1 MKKWWKRNPR
11 LQCIVLRLQVLWNG
25 IQIRKKVL
33 LTIPS
38 LYFLIV
44 SVAFGVGSYYER
56 ERTSISKAMTEE
68 QQLQEGETSFL
79 ESEGYQYIK
88 QLDEEILDVEGLD
101 HILLRTIGDTPIAVV
116 STHKEDTYIEVV
128 LQGSTI
134 DMIQWMVGVEKIHPT
149 IQFKIEKI
157 THVQGVTKLQC
168 KIYENHKK

>member
-1 MKKWWKRNPR
+1 M
-11 LQCIVLRLQVLWNG
+11 
-25 IQIRKKVL
+25 
-33 LTIPS
+33 
-38 LYFLIV
+38 
-44 SVAFGVGSYYER
+44 AFGVGSYYER
-56 ERTSISKAMTEE
+56 ERTSIGKAMTEE

-101 HILLRTIGDTPIAVV
+101 HILLSTIGNSPITVV
-116 STHKEDTYIEVV
+116 STHKEDTYIDAVI
-128 LQGSTI
+128 QGSTI

-168 KIYENHKK
+168 KIRENHKK

>member
-1 MKKWWKRNPR
+1 M
-11 LQCIVLRLQVLWNG
+11 
-25 IQIRKKVL
+25 
-33 LTIPS
+33 
-38 LYFLIV
+38 
-44 SVAFGVGSYYER
+44 GSYYER

-88 QLDEEILDVEGLD
+88 QLDEELLDMEGLD

>member
-1 MKKWWKRNPR
+1 M
-11 LQCIVLRLQVLWNG
+11 
-25 IQIRKKVL
+25 
-33 LTIPS
+33 
-38 LYFLIV
+38 
-44 SVAFGVGSYYER
+44 AFGVGSYYER

>member
-1 MKKWWKRNPR
+1 M
-11 LQCIVLRLQVLWNG
+11 
-25 IQIRKKVL
+25 
-33 LTIPS
+33 
-38 LYFLIV
+38 
-44 SVAFGVGSYYER
+44 GSYYER
-56 ERTSISKAMTEE
+56 ERTSIGKAMTEE

-101 HILLRTIGDTPIAVV
+101 HILLSTIGNSPITVV
-116 STHKEDTYIEVV
+116 STHKEDTYIDAVI
-128 LQGSTI
+128 QGSTI

-168 KIYENHKK
+168 KIRENHKK

>member
-1 MKKWWKRNPR
+1 M
-11 LQCIVLRLQVLWNG
+11 
-25 IQIRKKVL
+25 
-33 LTIPS
+33 
-38 LYFLIV
+38 
-44 SVAFGVGSYYER
+44 AFGVGSYYER

-68 QQLQEGETSFL
+68 QQLQAGETSFL

-101 HILLRTIGDTPIAVV
+101 HILLSTIGNSPIIVV
-116 STHKEDTYIEVV
+116 STHKEDTYIDAVI
-128 LQGSTI
+128 QGSTI

>member
-1 MKKWWKRNPR
+1 M
-11 LQCIVLRLQVLWNG
+11 
-25 IQIRKKVL
+25 
-33 LTIPS
+33 
-38 LYFLIV
+38 
-44 SVAFGVGSYYER
+44 GSYYER
-56 ERTSISKAMTEE
+56 ECTRISEAMTKE

-101 HILLRTIGDTPIAVV
+101 HILLSTIGNSPIIVV
-116 STHKEDTYIEVV
+116 STHKEDTYIDAVI
-128 LQGSTI
+128 QGSTI

-168 KIYENHKK
+168 KIRENHKK

>member
-1 MKKWWKRNPR
+1 M
-11 LQCIVLRLQVLWNG
+11 
-25 IQIRKKVL
+25 
-33 LTIPS
+33 
-38 LYFLIV
+38 
-44 SVAFGVGSYYER
+44 AFGMGSYYQR
-56 ERTSISKAMTEE
+56 ECTRISEVMTKE

-101 HILLRTIGDTPIAVV
+101 HILLSTIGNSPIIVV
-116 STHKEDTYIEVV
+116 STHKEDTYIDAVI
-128 LQGSTI
+128 QGSTI

>member
-1 MKKWWKRNPR
+1 M
-11 LQCIVLRLQVLWNG
+11 
-25 IQIRKKVL
+25 
-33 LTIPS
+33 
-38 LYFLIV
+38 IV
-44 SVAFGVGSYYER
+44 SAAFGVGSYYER

-88 QLDEEILDVEGLD
+88 QLDEELLDMEGLD
-101 HILLRTIGDTPIAVV
+101 HILLRTIGDIPIVVV

>member
-1 MKKWWKRNPR
+1 M
-11 LQCIVLRLQVLWNG
+11 
-25 IQIRKKVL
+25 
-33 LTIPS
+33 
-38 LYFLIV
+38 
-44 SVAFGVGSYYER
+44 GSYYER
-56 ERTSISKAMTEE
+56 ECTRISEVMTKE

-101 HILLRTIGDTPIAVV
+101 HILLSTIGNTPIIVV

-157 THVQGVTKLQC
+157 THVQSVTKLQC
-168 KIYENHKK
+168 KIRENHKK

>member
-1 MKKWWKRNPR
+1 M
-11 LQCIVLRLQVLWNG
+11 
-25 IQIRKKVL
+25 
-33 LTIPS
+33 
-38 LYFLIV
+38 
-44 SVAFGVGSYYER
+44 GSYYER

-88 QLDEEILDVEGLD
+88 QLDEELLDVEGLD
-101 HILLRTIGDTPIAVV
+101 HILLRTIGDTPIVVV

-128 LQGSTI
+128 LQGSTL

>member
-1 MKKWWKRNPR
+1 M
-11 LQCIVLRLQVLWNG
+11 
-25 IQIRKKVL
+25 
-33 LTIPS
+33 
-38 LYFLIV
+38 
-44 SVAFGVGSYYER
+44 GSYYER
-56 ERTSISKAMTEE
+56 ECTRISEVMTKE

-101 HILLRTIGDTPIAVV
+101 HILLSTIGNTPIIVV
-116 STHKEDTYIEVV
+116 STHKEDTYIDAVI
-128 LQGSTI
+128 QGSTI

>member
-1 MKKWWKRNPR
+1 M
-11 LQCIVLRLQVLWNG
+11 
-25 IQIRKKVL
+25 
-33 LTIPS
+33 
-38 LYFLIV
+38 
-44 SVAFGVGSYYER
+44 AFGVGSYYER
-56 ERTSISKAMTEE
+56 EYTRVSEAMTEE

-101 HILLRTIGDTPIAVV
+101 HILLRTIGDTPIMVV
-116 STHKEDTYIEVV
+116 STHKEDAYIEVV

-134 DMIQWMVGVEKIHPT
+134 DMIQWMVEVEKIHPT

-168 KIYENHKK
+168 KIRENHKK

>member
-1 MKKWWKRNPR
+1 M
-11 LQCIVLRLQVLWNG
+11 
-25 IQIRKKVL
+25 
-33 LTIPS
+33 
-38 LYFLIV
+38 
-44 SVAFGVGSYYER
+44 AFGVGSYYER

-88 QLDEEILDVEGLD
+88 QLDEELLDMEGLD

-128 LQGSTI
+128 LQGSNI

>member
-1 MKKWWKRNPR
+1 M
-11 LQCIVLRLQVLWNG
+11 
-25 IQIRKKVL
+25 
-33 LTIPS
+33 
-38 LYFLIV
+38 
-44 SVAFGVGSYYER
+44 GSYYER
-56 ERTSISKAMTEE
+56 ECTRISEAMTKE

-101 HILLRTIGDTPIAVV
+101 HILLSTIGNSPIIVV
-116 STHKEDTYIEVV
+116 STHKEDTYIDAVI
-128 LQGSTI
+128 QGSTI

>member
-1 MKKWWKRNPR
+1 
-11 LQCIVLRLQVLWNG
+11 
-25 IQIRKKVL
+25 
-33 LTIPS
+33 
-38 LYFLIV
+38 
-44 SVAFGVGSYYER
+44 
-56 ERTSISKAMTEE
+56 MTKE

-101 HILLRTIGDTPIAVV
+101 HILLSTIGNTPIIVV

-157 THVQGVTKLQC
+157 THVQSVTKLQC
-168 KIYENHKK
+168 KIRENHKK

>member
-1 MKKWWKRNPR
+1 M
-11 LQCIVLRLQVLWNG
+11 
-25 IQIRKKVL
+25 
-33 LTIPS
+33 
-38 LYFLIV
+38 
-44 SVAFGVGSYYER
+44 GSYYER
-56 ERTSISKAMTEE
+56 ECTRISEAMTEE

-101 HILLRTIGDTPIAVV
+101 HILLSTIGNSPITVV
-116 STHKEDTYIEVV
+116 STHKEDTYIDAVI
-128 LQGSTI
+128 QGSTI

-168 KIYENHKK
+168 KIRENHKK

>member
-1 MKKWWKRNPR
+1 M
-11 LQCIVLRLQVLWNG
+11 
-25 IQIRKKVL
+25 
-33 LTIPS
+33 
-38 LYFLIV
+38 
-44 SVAFGVGSYYER
+44 AFGVGSYYER
-56 ERTSISKAMTEE
+56 ECTHISEAMTEE
-68 QQLQEGETSFL
+68 QQLQAGETSFL

-101 HILLRTIGDTPIAVV
+101 HILLSTIGNSPIIVV
-116 STHKEDTYIEVV
+116 STHKEDTYIDAVI
-128 LQGSTI
+128 QGSTI